1 MGRARRL
8 EVLWAEPE
16 DLLGTGVV
24 VAEGGRDTRVLD
36 DPMDLIRCQ
45 NYLAEP
51 TVTNSTHKQDKRHCK
66 RSVRRDG
73 EKIVMRE
80 KEGVGSF
87 FSSQISRLLLVDK
100 YSILIIRT

>member
-1 MGRARRL
+1 
-8 EVLWAEPE
+8 
-16 DLLGTGVV
+16 
-24 VAEGGRDTRVLD
+24 
-36 DPMDLIRCQ
+36 MDLIRCQ

-51 TVTNSTHKQDKRHCK
+51 TVTNSTHEQDKRHCK
-66 RSVRRDG
+66 RSVGRDG

-100 YSILIIRT
+100 YRILTILSFLNQCNQEC